1 MILKDRKRLARLVTI
16 EGITHRELAAVAGYR
31 SHTSVGR
38 LLRGEAPGLSADPA
52 QRIAERLGVPVDD
65 LFLPD
70 SSRKNG
76 QLDHV
81 VEAM

>member
-1 MILKDRKRLARLVTI
+1 MILKDRKTLARLIAI

-31 SHTSVGR
+31 SHSKVGR
-38 LLRGEAPGLSADPA
+38 LLRGEVPGLSDDPA

-70 SSRKNG
+70 TSRKSG
-76 QLDHV
+76 RLDHV
-81 VEAM
+81 NEAV